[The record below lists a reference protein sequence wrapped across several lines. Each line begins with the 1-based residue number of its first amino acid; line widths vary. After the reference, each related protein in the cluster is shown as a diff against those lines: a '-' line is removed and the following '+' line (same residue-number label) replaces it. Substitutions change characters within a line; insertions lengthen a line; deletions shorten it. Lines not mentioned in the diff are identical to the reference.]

1 MDNYSNQNPYYGDAQ
16 TITTD
21 TDSNSK
27 SNAKYFWSFFCL
39 IVVLFVIV
47 IVILIFKTSKNSS
60 SDEPENKNIKETM
73 TSGTLTQL
81 FATDA
86 QNKELNGDING
97 TATGN
102 FNLYWGQPTRVAS
115 TYPNRGQLLPATIIS
130 QVAAEQNGNDPN
142 KLDINLNSDTSYS
155 DQLNQKVNKLV
166 NYLDNTENKNN
177 SFLQQNCGENCYTN
191 PQACG
196 NGSGGYRLGSDFVE
210 PSTAKPF
217 VSLQGNLYMPDQY
230 TGSYWIAPKPDI
242 MKPLPVVANGLY
254 PLNNQNNT
262 T

>member
-1 MDNYSNQNPYYGDAQ
+1 MSNPYYPTDNYLQ
-16 TITTD
+16 TITSEETK
-21 TDSNSK
+21 SK
-27 SNAKYFWSFFCL
+27 SNIMGIL
-39 IVVLFVIV
+39 GP
-47 IVILIFKTSKNSS
+47 ILILCIFLTAIGVGIYFTVNPPKPAEEQKK
-60 SDEPENKNIKETM
+60 EPM

-81 FATDA
+81 FATDG
-86 QNKELNGDING
+86 QNKALNGDING

-130 QVAAEQNGNDPN
+130 QVAADQNDNDPN
-142 KLDINLNSDTSYS
+142 KLDINLNTDMSYS
-155 DQLNQKVNKLV
+155 DQLNQKANKLV
-166 NYLDNTENKNN
+166 NYLDNTENKNNN

-196 NGSGGYRLGSDFVE
+196 NGPGGYRLGSDFVE
-210 PSTAKPF
+210 PTTAKPF

>member
-1 MDNYSNQNPYYGDAQ
+1 MDF
-16 TITTD
+16 
-21 TDSNSK
+21 TDSPTSDFG
-27 SNAKYFWSFFCL
+27 KYNNDSL
-39 IVVLFVIV
+39 SLQSI
-47 IVILIFKTSKNSS
+47 TSDSPGSS
-60 SDEPENKNIKETM
+60 NKNNYFNVVVIIIVAIIIYYWFFDSPKNNNDKKEHM
-73 TSGTLTQL
+73 TAGTLTQL

-86 QNKELNGDING
+86 QNKALNGDVDR

-115 TYPNRGQLLPATIIS
+115 TYPNRGQLLPSTIIS
-130 QVAAEQNGNDPN
+130 QVAAKENGNNP
-142 KLDINLNSDTSYS
+142 KELDINLNYDESYS
-155 DQLNQKVNKLV
+155 NQLDKKVKKLT
-166 NYLDNTENKNN
+166 NYLDYTENKKND

-196 NGSGGYRLGSDFVE
+196 NGPGGYRLGSDFVE
-210 PSTAKPF
+210 PTTAKPF
-217 VSLQGNLYMPDQY
+217 VSLQGNLYLPDQY
-230 TGSYWIAPKPDI
+230 LGSYWIAPKPDI